1 MYVIKNN
8 IVITLTLF
16 ISINIHL
23 ILLMNYNN
31 KPVMQENIVYF
42 ELVKQTA
49 NTNISESN
57 IKTEETAEEKEVIE
71 KIEEKPKEIKEKK
84 KPAEIP
90 EKVVSKKEVTKKEV
104 KKTAKQKQDIVKS
117 KGADNIN
124 NQAEMYIKQNYTN
137 IHKRI
142 IGNIIYPP
150 RAKKLGIEGSGYLLL
165 TINQTGQIINIEAVN
180 FPNKLL
186 KDAAVKA
193 AKKASKTATHQLS
206 SNVVVKIP
214 ITFKL
219 K

>member
-90 EKVVSKKEVTKKEV
+90 EKVVSKKEV

-137 IHKRI
+137 IHKQI